1 MEIDE
6 AIREQIGPGTLA
18 NPDRETP
25 VIPTDL
31 MRECGENLGL
41 LYHGARL
48 VIGALKTKNH
58 IIKSNAIKV
67 GFARSNGSLAE
78 FEDFV
83 QTGFF
88 ALPSTLADFNPD
100 QGALSTLALPRI
112 TNAMVRYAAIEDMP
126 WPLPVHAFEKAFL
139 GTLPLPNITYNEQI
153 PSYEGWVDEDQQTDL
168 AVDIAE
174 ELAPLEWQHDA
185 PDSRASTELDVVE
198 ARETIVK
205 LINDAELP
213 DRSIKILFS
222 YFGLSGAPKTFK
234 EIGLDHKLTHQRIQQ
249 IVSKSLDVLRDTYDR
264 TPKTAETEDPPS
276 APEGTI
282 VDPDKFATFVAESK
296 RRHTKSPNVIKD
308 PEKFAAF
315 VAESKRRRA
324 RQAFI
329 DSLPDSDD
337 QVNHVETDNGE
348 YSGEAAWRIG
358 NAVLENNYILI
369 DPKNRT
375 TVTIEQILI

>member
-6 AIREQIGPGTLA
+6 AIREQIGPGALA
-18 NPDRETP
+18 NPDSEIP

-41 LYHGARL
+41 LYYGARL
-48 VIGALKTKNH
+48 VIGALNTNNH
-58 IIKSNAIKV
+58 IIKSNAV
-67 GFARSNGSLAE
+67 RVSFARNNGSLSE
-78 FEDFV
+78 FGDFV

-100 QGALSTLALPRI
+100 LGTLSTLALPRI
-112 TNAMVRYAAIEDMP
+112 TNAMVRYAAIENMP
-126 WPLPVHAFEKAFL
+126 WPLPVHAFEKSL
-139 GTLPLPNITYNEQI
+139 HGTLPLPNITYNEQI

-168 AVDIAE
+168 TVEIAV

-185 PDSRASTELDVVE
+185 PDSRASTELDIVE
-198 ARETIVK
+198 ARETI
-205 LINDAELP
+205 LRLMNDAGLP
-213 DRSIKILFS
+213 DRSKNILFS
-222 YFGLSGAPKTFK
+222 YFGLSEAPKTFR
-234 EIGLDHKLTHQRIQQ
+234 EIGLDYKLTHQRIQQ
-249 IVSKSLDVLRDTYDR
+249 IVSKSLGVLRDTYNR
-264 TPKTAETEDPPS
+264 TPKTAEFEGPID

-282 VDPDKFATFVAESK
+282 VDPEKFAAFIAES
-296 RRHTKSPNVIKD
+296 RRRQTESRNVIKD

-337 QVNHVETDNGE
+337 QENHVETDNGE
-348 YSGEAAWRIG
+348 YSGEAVWRVG
-358 NAVLENNYILI
+358 KAVLDNNYILI
-369 DPKNRT
+369 DPENRT
-375 TVTIEQILI
+375 TVTIEEILT